1 MTEHKP
7 DLAKIAPPLK
17 ALAWFPLDPTLAWFD
32 GTVLLV
38 AVPII
43 APKGPSHFHYE
54 YHVVRIATDEDYF
67 ELFLSSGD
75 SADFSLLDDCDWY
88 VVISE

>member
-17 ALAWFPLDPTLAWFD
+17 AWAWFPLDPTLAWFD

-38 AVPII
+38 AVPIGNPDDFRYDY
-43 APKGPSHFHYE
+43 A
-54 YHVVRIATDEDYF
+54 VVDILCDEDSF
-67 ELFLSSGD
+67 EVYCEGEVWGWD
-75 SADFSLLDDCDWY
+75 MDDADWY
-88 VVISE
+88 VVIHE